1 MMQMQKNFKGSD
13 QHRKEGDNAPPKKN
27 FKKRNFKRHKRA
39 DFMVPGQPM
48 AVRVPD
54 NNPGSLEKALRYLKR
69 KMKDEDIFQK
79 LRSNEYYEKKSA
91 KRRKQMDEAIRWQ
104 KKVERDRKARD
115 KNYIWTAIVDGQAQ

>member
-1 MMQMQKNFKGSD
+1 MS
-13 QHRKEGDNAPPKKN
+13 
-27 FKKRNFKRHKRA
+27 
-39 DFMVPGQPM
+39 
-48 AVRVPD
+48 VRVPD

-115 KNYIWTAIVDGQAQ
+115 KNYIWTAIIDGKAQ